1 MATEAAMFSKDDSL
15 KIFPGSLYRLKSLTK
30 RMPLYEVR
38 CGNNHTRVIG
48 YISQEEVQ
56 SHL

>member
-30 RMPLYEVR
+30 GRPLDEV
-38 CGNNHTRVIG
+38 CWGNNHTRVIG
-48 YISQEEVQ
+48 YLCKV
-56 SHL
+56 